1 MNVTEEIKRGAG
13 KEKNQSG
20 DYLIRAITG
29 DRQIR
34 AIAVKTTGLV
44 EKARQIHR
52 TSPLASAALGRALS
66 GALMVASFLK
76 SGKEISLT
84 FQGDGPLKRVV
95 AEADLNGNVRGY
107 VKNSGA
113 NLPMDQEGKLA
124 VSRGIGRGTLIVR
137 KDLGLKEPYEGQ
149 VPLIS
154 GEIGEDLTYYFTK
167 SEQTPSS
174 VGVGVLVNADL
185 SIAAA
190 GGFLIQ
196 LFPEAEEQAISRLEN
211 NIRAIKSVS
220 SLIEQGMSPEEL
232 LKEVLKGL
240 KFRIM
245 ESKEVQYSCRC
256 SRERVAAL
264 LAGLDPEEINQTL
277 KEQGR
282 VEVGCHFC
290 DKSYE
295 FSREEI
301 EKLELGSDN

>member
-1 MNVTEEIKRGAG
+1 MSEEIKGRV
-13 KEKNQSG
+13 EKQQGQSI

-29 DRQIR
+29 NRQIR

-44 EKARQIHR
+44 EEAHQIHQ
-52 TSPLASAALGRALS
+52 TSPLASAALGRALT
-66 GALMVASFLK
+66 GALMVASLLK

-84 FQGDGPLKRVV
+84 FQGDGPLKKVV
-95 AEADLNGNVRGY
+95 AEADLNGSVRGY
-107 VKNSGA
+107 VRNPGA

-174 VGVGVLVNADL
+174 VGVGVLVNTDL

-196 LFPEAEEQAISRLEN
+196 LFPGAEEAAVSRLEK
-211 NIRAIKSVS
+211 NIEAIKSVS

-232 LKEVLKGL
+232 LAEVLQGL
-240 KFRIM
+240 EFRIM
-245 ESKEVQYSCRC
+245 ESKKVQYSCRC

-264 LAGLDPEEINQTL
+264 LQGLDPEEINQTL
-277 KEQGR
+277 KEQGK
-282 VEVGCHFC
+282 VEVSCHFC
-290 DKSYE
+290 NKSYE
-295 FSREEI
+295 FSPGDI

>member
-1 MNVTEEIKRGAG
+1 MTEEIKG
-13 KEKNQSG
+13 KRERQQEPNS

-44 EKARQIHR
+44 EEARMIQQ
-52 TSPLASAALGRALS
+52 TSPLASAALGRTLT
-66 GALMVASFLK
+66 GALMVASLLK
-76 SGKEISLT
+76 SGKEISLL
-84 FQGDGPLKRVV
+84 FQGDGPLEKIV
-95 AEADLNGNVRGY
+95 AEADLNGSVRGY
-107 VKNSGA
+107 VKNPRA

-149 VPLIS
+149 VPLVS

-174 VGVGVLVNADL
+174 VGVGVLVNTDL

-196 LFPEAEEQAISRLEN
+196 LFPEAEDDSVSRLEK
-211 NIRAIKSVS
+211 NIEAIKSVS
-220 SLIEQGMSPEEL
+220 SLIKQGMSPEDL
-232 LKEVLKGL
+232 LSEVLEGL
-240 KFRIM
+240 EFRIM
-245 ESKEVQYSCRC
+245 ESKKVQYSCRC

-264 LAGLDPEEINQTL
+264 LEGLDPEEIKQTL
-277 KEQGR
+277 DEQGKI
-282 VEVGCHFC
+282 EVGCHFC
-290 DKSYE
+290 NESYE
-295 FSREEI
+295 FSAEDI
-301 EKLELGSDN
+301 EKLELDSDN